1 MAEGQT
7 MVFSMVDVTS
17 SNGVVNIGRHTSQIG
32 FMNQSADFA
41 DVKLNGKFVVKIG
54 HGQAEAHFYNVFD
67 GDYTTFEVLTANVTL
82 SMYAL
87 GWCYE

>member
-7 MVFSMVDVTS
+7 MVFSMPNVS
-17 SNGVVNIGRHTSQIG
+17 STDGVVNIGRHTSQIG

-41 DVKLNGKFVVKIG
+41 DVKLNGKFIVKIG
-54 HGQAEAHFYNVFD
+54 HGQVEAHFYNVFD
-67 GDYTTFEVLTANVTL
+67 GDYTTFEVLTAGATI

-87 GWCYE
+87 G

>member
-7 MVFSMVDVTS
+7 MIFSMTDATS
-17 SNGVVNIGRHTSQIG
+17 ADGVVSIGKHTSQIG

-41 DVKLNGKFVVKIG
+41 EVKLNGIYTVKIG
-54 HGQAEAHFYNVFD
+54 HGQNEAHFYNIFD
-67 GDYTTFEVLTANVTL
+67 GDYQTFQILTANVVI

-87 GWCYE
+87 G